1 MLFSVGFTEISMS
14 YGSSIRSW
22 TPESRTP
29 TDPTGTPEHKKN
41 HLDEVQAG
49 FGTTTH
55 QEEHM
60 CYLNVLLYCTVWL
73 VIYQSRQCTP
83 CIR

>member
-1 MLFSVGFTEISMS
+1 MS

-22 TPESRTP
+22 TPELGTP
-29 TDPTGTPEHKKN
+29 TDPTGTSEHKKN

-55 QEEHM
+55 QEE
-60 CYLNVLLYCTVWL
+60 YVLFKCSAILYCIAYDL
-73 VIYQSRQCTP
+73 LK
-83 CIR
+83 